1 MKFRKFGRISLAL
14 AVSLGTGL
22 GVTSCST
29 DHTVGYFYVTGS
41 QYNQISAFKID
52 NNLGNLTNIPNSP
65 FASGGINPIKELV
78 ANAGKFLYV
87 LNAGCGGTSQIAC
100 PTGTPSDETGANISL
115 FTIGGQ
121 GGLSFQASYTSQGN
135 LPVSIQTDSSGAH
148 LFVLDST
155 VIDPTTCKGYISG
168 NAATICGDITAFNID
183 PNTGRLSLITN
194 QTVKDNNGVNLSYFP
209 VGSGPINFVV
219 VPSNSFIYTIENG
232 YSGNCTVPNPPLACT
247 VDPPQ
252 GIFVYSNSS
261 GQLTLSQNTPITT
274 GATQLSYIYGSPKY
288 VYTIDAQNGTT
299 PGVIQPWTIGTNGA
313 LQTLVGGQVDN
324 SGTVAN
330 PGPMIVDHQGKFLY
344 LANMGPNLTPT
355 SEASSVSAFFI
366 DPTTGRLTPLA
377 TSVPFG
383 SGSSPR
389 CILEDPSNQYLY
401 IASYSD
407 SLVTGAVINSST
419 GTLTTLRKT
428 TSFTAAGQPTW
439 CVASGTLF

>member
-1 MKFRKFGRISLAL
+1 MKFRKFGRVSLAL

-29 DHTVGYFYVTGS
+29 NHTVGYFYTTGS
-41 QYNQISAFKID
+41 QYNQISAFRID
-52 NNLGNLTNIPNSP
+52 NNVGGLKPVPNSP
-65 FASGGINPIKELV
+65 FASGGVNPIKVLT

-100 PTGTPSDETGANISL
+100 PTGTTDPGANISL

-121 GGLSFQASYTSQGN
+121 GALSFQAAYTSQGN
-135 LPVSIQTDSSGAH
+135 SPISIQTDSSGTH

-155 VIDPTTCKGYISG
+155 VTDPTTCVGYVPG
-168 NAATICGDITAFNID
+168 NSATICGDITSFNID

-194 QTVKDNNGVNLSYFP
+194 QGVKNGNGTNLSYFP
-209 VGSGPINFVV
+209 VGSGPINFYVT
-219 VPSNSFIYTIENG
+219 PSNSFIYTIEKG
-232 YSGNCTVPNPPLACT
+232 SGSTL
-247 VDPPQ
+247 DPSQ
-252 GIFVYSNSS
+252 AVFVYSNSS
-261 GQLTLSQNTPITT
+261 GQLTLSQNTPIIT
-274 GATQLSYIYGSPKY
+274 GATQLSYIYVSAKEN
-288 VYTIDAQNGTT
+288 VYLIDAQNGTT
-299 PGVIQPWTIGTNGA
+299 PGVILPYTIGTNGA
-313 LQTLVGGQVDN
+313 LQSLVTGQVPN

-344 LANMGPNLTPT
+344 VANMGPNLTAT

-366 DPTTGRLTPLA
+366 DPTNSKLTPLA

-401 IASYSD
+401 TANFSD
-407 SLVTGAVINSST
+407 STVTGAIINSST
-419 GTLTTLRKT
+419 GTLSTLRKNNQ
-428 TSFTAAGQPTW
+428 FGAAGQPTW
-439 CVASGTLF
+439 CTASGTLF

>member
-1 MKFRKFGRISLAL
+1 MKFSKFGRIGLAL
-14 AVSLGTGL
+14 AVSLGMGM

-29 DHTVGYFYVTGS
+29 DHAVGYFYVTGS
-41 QYNQISAFKID
+41 QYNQISAFRID
-52 NNLGNLTNIPNSP
+52 NNLGELTASPNSP
-65 FASGGINPIKELV
+65 VASGGVNPIKAAV

-87 LNAGCGGTSQIAC
+87 LNAGCGGASQIAC
-100 PTGTPSDETGANISL
+100 PTGTPGNETGANISL
-115 FTIGGQ
+115 FTIGGK
-121 GGLSFQASYTSQGN
+121 GALSFQASYTSQGN
-135 LPVSIQTDSSGAH
+135 NPISIQLDSSGTH

-155 VIDPTTCKGYISG
+155 VTDPTTCVGYVPGSP
-168 NAATICGDITAFNID
+168 ICGDITAFNID

-194 QTVKDNNGVNLSYFP
+194 QGAKNGNGTNLSYFP

-219 VPSNSFIYTIENG
+219 VPSNSFIYTIE
-232 YSGNCTVPNPPLACT
+232 SGSGSTSDPLQA
-247 VDPPQ
+247 
-252 GIFVYSNSS
+252 IHVYANSN
-261 GQLTLSQNTPITT
+261 GQLTLSQNTPIPT
-274 GATQLSYIYGSPKY
+274 GAIQLSYIYASAKY

-313 LQTLVGGQVDN
+313 LQSLVGGQVAN

-344 LANMGPNLTPT
+344 LTNLGPNLTPT

-401 IASYSD
+401 TANYAD
-407 SLVTGAVINSST
+407 STVTGAIINSST
-419 GTLTTLRKT
+419 GTLSTLRKL
-428 TSFTAAGQPTW
+428 TSFGAAGQPTW

>member
-14 AVSLGTGL
+14 AVSLAMGL

-29 DHTVGYFYVTGS
+29 DHTVGYFYTTGS
-41 QYNQISAFKID
+41 QYNQISGFRID
-52 NNLGNLTNIPNSP
+52 NNVGNLTDVPNSP
-65 FASGGINPIKELV
+65 FGSGGVNPIKVLV

-87 LNAGCGGTSQIAC
+87 LNAGCGATGQIAC
-100 PTGTPSDETGANISL
+100 PSGTPAGQNGANISL

-121 GGLSFQASYTSQGN
+121 GGISFQASYTSQGN
-135 LPVSIQTDSSGAH
+135 LPISIATDSSGTH

-155 VIDPTTCKGYISG
+155 VTDPTTCPSYVSG

-183 PNTGRLSLITN
+183 GNTGRLSLITN
-194 QTVKDNNGVNLSYFP
+194 QGAKNSNGTNLSYFP
-209 VGSGPINFVV
+209 VGSSPVEFNV
-219 VPSNSFIYTIENG
+219 VPSNSYIYTIEKG
-232 YSGNCTVPNPPLACT
+232 SGSSVLDPLQA
-247 VDPPQ
+247 V
-252 GIFVYSNSS
+252 FVYANTN
-261 GQLTLSQNTPITT
+261 GQLTLSQNTPIPT
-274 GATQLSYIYGSPKY
+274 GATQLSYIYASSKY
-288 VYTIDAQNGTT
+288 VYLIDAENGTNSGQIL
-299 PGVIQPWTIGTNGA
+299 PYTIGTNGA
-313 LQTLVGGQVDN
+313 LQSLVGGQVDN

-344 LANMGPNLTPT
+344 LTNMGPNLTPS

-401 IASYSD
+401 TANYAD
-407 SLVTGAVINSST
+407 SSITGAVINSST
-419 GTLTTLRKT
+419 GTLTTLRRR
-428 TSFTAAGQPTW
+428 TSFGAAGQPTW
-439 CVASGTLF
+439 CTASGTLF

>member
-14 AVSLGTGL
+14 AVSLGTGF

-52 NNLGNLTNIPNSP
+52 NNLGNLTTIPNSP
-65 FASGGINPIKELV
+65 FASGGITPVKELV

-100 PTGTPSDETGANISL
+100 PTGTPPGETGANISL

-135 LPVSIQTDSSGAH
+135 LPVSIASDSSGAH

-155 VIDPTTCKGYISG
+155 VTDPTTCKGYVSG
-168 NAATICGDITAFNID
+168 NPATICGDITAFNID

-209 VGSGPINFVV
+209 VGSGPINLVV

-232 YSGNCTVPNPPLACT
+232 SGSTN
-247 VDPPQ
+247 DPSQ
-252 GIFVYSNSS
+252 AIFVYANSS
-261 GQLTLSQNTPITT
+261 GQLTLSQNTPIPS
-274 GATQLSYIYGSPKY
+274 GATQLSYIYASPKY
-288 VYTIDAQNGTT
+288 VYTIDTQDGTT
-299 PGVIQPWTIGTNGA
+299 PGLIQPWTIGTNGA
-313 LQTLVGGQVDN
+313 LQSLVGGQVNN

-344 LANMGPNLTPT
+344 LANMGPNLTAT

-366 DPTTGRLTPLA
+366 DPTTGRLTSIP
-377 TSVPFG
+377 TSVTFG

-401 IASYSD
+401 VASFSD
-407 SLVTGAVINSST
+407 SLVTGSVINSST

-428 TSFTAAGQPTW
+428 TSFTTAGQPTW

>member
-1 MKFRKFGRISLAL
+1 MKFSKFGRIGLAL
-14 AVSLGTGL
+14 AVSLGMGI

-29 DHTVGYFYVTGS
+29 DHAVGYFYVTGS
-41 QYNQISAFKID
+41 QYNQVSAFRID
-52 NNLGNLTNIPNSP
+52 NNLGQLTVVPNSP
-65 FASGGINPIKELV
+65 FASGGVNPIKAAV

-100 PTGTPSDETGANISL
+100 PTGTPANETGANISL
-115 FTIGGQ
+115 FTIGGK
-121 GGLSFQASYTSQGN
+121 GALSFQASYTSQGN
-135 LPVSIQTDSSGAH
+135 LPVSIALDSSGTH

-155 VIDPTTCKGYISG
+155 VPDPTTCAFSVPGS
-168 NAATICGDITAFNID
+168 AVCGDITSFNID

-194 QTVKDNNGVNLSYFP
+194 QGAKNGSGTNLSYFP

-219 VPSNSFIYTIENG
+219 VPSNSFIYTIE
-232 YSGNCTVPNPPLACT
+232 SGSGTKS
-247 VDPPQ
+247 DPTQ
-252 GIFVYSNSS
+252 GIFVYANSN
-261 GQLTLSQNTPITT
+261 GQLTLSQNTVIPT
-274 GATQLSYIYGSPKY
+274 GAIQLSYIYASAKY

-313 LQTLVGGQVDN
+313 LQSLVGGQVAN

-330 PGPMIVDHQGKFLY
+330 PGSMIVDHQNKFLY
-344 LANMGPNLTPT
+344 LTDAGPNLTAT

-401 IASYSD
+401 TANFAD
-407 SLVTGAVINSST
+407 STVTGAVINSST
-419 GTLTTLRKT
+419 GTLTTLRKL
-428 TSFTAAGQPTW
+428 TSFPAAGQPTW

>member
-1 MKFRKFGRISLAL
+1 MKFRKFGRICLAL

-29 DHTVGYFYVTGS
+29 NHTVGYFYTTGS
-41 QYNQISAFKID
+41 QYNQISGFRID
-52 NNLGNLTNIPNSP
+52 NNVGNLTPVPNSP
-65 FASGGINPIKELV
+65 FASGGVNPIKILT

-100 PTGTPSDETGANISL
+100 PSGTAPADSGANISL

-121 GGLSFQASYTSQGN
+121 GGISFQAAYTSQGN
-135 LPVSIQTDSSGAH
+135 APISIQTDSSGTH

-155 VIDPTTCKGYISG
+155 VTNPTDCPYYVPG
-168 NAATICGDITAFNID
+168 NSATICGDITSFNID

-194 QTVKDNNGVNLSYFP
+194 QGVKNGNGTNLPYFP
-209 VGSGPINFVV
+209 VGSGPINFYVT
-219 VPSNSFIYTIENG
+219 PSNSFIYTIEKGAGSTND
-232 YSGNCTVPNPPLACT
+232 PNQA
-247 VDPPQ
+247 V
-252 GIFVYSNSS
+252 FVYTNNS
-261 GQLTLSQNTPITT
+261 GQLTLSQNTPIPT
-274 GATQLSYIYGSPKY
+274 GATQLSYIYVSAKEN
-288 VYTIDAQNGTT
+288 VYTVDAQNGTT

-313 LQTLVGGQVDN
+313 LQSLVGGQVVN

-344 LANMGPNLTPT
+344 LTNAGPNLTAS
-355 SEASSVSAFFI
+355 SEASSVSAYFI
-366 DPTTGRLTPLA
+366 DPTTSRLTPLA

-401 IASYSD
+401 TANYAD
-407 SLVTGAVINSST
+407 STVTGAIINSST
-419 GTLTTLRKT
+419 GTLTTLRKN
-428 TSFTAAGQPTW
+428 TSFGAAGQPTW
-439 CVASGTLF
+439 CTASGTLF

>member
-1 MKFRKFGRISLAL
+1 MKFRKFGQICLAL

-29 DHTVGYFYVTGS
+29 DHTVGYFYTTGS
-41 QYNQISAFKID
+41 QYSQISGFRID
-52 NNLGNLTNIPNSP
+52 NNLGELTPVPNSP
-65 FASGGINPIKELV
+65 FASGGVNPIKALT

-100 PTGTPSDETGANISL
+100 PSGTAAGDTGANISL

-121 GGLSFQASYTSQGN
+121 GGISFQAAYTSQGN
-135 LPVSIQTDSSGAH
+135 DPISIQTDSSGTH

-155 VIDPTTCKGYISG
+155 VTDPTTCPYYVPG
-168 NAATICGDITAFNID
+168 NSATICGDITSFNID

-194 QTVKDNNGVNLSYFP
+194 QGVKNGNGTNLSYFP
-209 VGSGPINFVV
+209 VGSGPINFYVA
-219 VPSNSFIYTIENG
+219 PSNSFIYTIETG
-232 YSGNCTVPNPPLACT
+232 SGTSAN
-247 VDPPQ
+247 DPFQ
-252 GIFVYSNSS
+252 AVFVYANSS
-261 GQLTLSQNTPITT
+261 GQLTLSQNTPIPT
-274 GATQLSYIYGSPKY
+274 GATQLTYIYISAKNN
-288 VYTIDAQNGTT
+288 VYLIDAQNGTT
-299 PGVIQPWTIGTNGA
+299 PGQILPYTIGTNGA
-313 LQTLVGGQVDN
+313 LQSLVGGQVAN

-344 LANMGPNLTPT
+344 LANAGPNLTAT

-366 DPTTGRLTPLA
+366 DPTTSRLTPLA

-389 CILEDPSNQYLY
+389 CIVEDPSNQYLY
-401 IASYSD
+401 TANYSD

-419 GTLTTLRKT
+419 GTLTTLRKL

-439 CVASGTLF
+439 CTASGTLF